1 MKKLSFL
8 ILWMGA
14 CTALPAQAL
23 YHACKQDNFA
33 CTEENAAVSVERFK
47 FSPSVV
53 RHNATGTVLMEAT
66 IVGTP
71 SRIALNVNGTLYD
84 FKDNGTGGDRVAGDN
99 IYSYRL
105 PASSIV
111 ALLKPSD
118 GYKPFLGFLELYEGG
133 TKTSQ
138 GNIVAQVRT
147 ADMPDVSKTTFA
159 TGVQATDVVV
169 NIVAKNDKNIDYQA
183 VAKRFYQYYDDRYDF
198 LNFVHVPGY
207 FGNRFHATIKNTVR
221 GIGLGQ
227 SDNTSFYGS
236 RTQLKGINAFPVPSF
251 YDPINTGFVHEFGH
265 QWINFADG
273 TPLDIGIPHW
283 PYANIGYGVMGI
295 SIGGRNGAGGSFS
308 RIMKKSTGGYDVSN
322 APVGTAPLFNNWELY
337 FMGLIPKR
345 EVTENAAVFKDQSV
359 APSKNFYPDADLTQ
373 YSIDQLVTK
382 FGERQPSASVSQKKF
397 KVATI
402 LVSDTLLT
410 NDELAFYHFI
420 TLRADA
426 RTPQPVREGLITYQG
441 NSFFVATGGRGS
453 LDVVLNSPVVSTKDL
468 RQGLEV
474 QAYPNP
480 IQNEL
485 NLKFTLPEKDLLQAE
500 ILDLLGRRVW
510 RAKYT
515 LGPGE
520 NNLNLNLG
528 DLPHGPYYLHLAG
541 EKYKAGLRLMK

>member
-1 MKKLSFL
+1 MRKLFFL
-8 ILWMGA
+8 IAMILGGP
-14 CTALPAQAL
+14 ALSAQVL
-23 YHACKQDNFA
+23 YHACKQDHFA

-53 RHNATGTVLMEAT
+53 RHNSTGTVLLEAT

-71 SRIALNVNGTLYD
+71 SRVALNVNGTLYD

-99 IYSYRL
+99 IYSYRF
-105 PASSIV
+105 PAPGIV

-138 GNIVAQVRT
+138 ANVVAQVRT

-169 NIVAKNDKNIDYQA
+169 NIVSKNDKSIDYQA
-183 VAKRFYQYYDDRYDF
+183 LAKRFYQYYDDRYDF
-198 LNFVHVPGY
+198 INFVHVPGY
-207 FGNRFHATIKNTVR
+207 LGNRFHATIKNTVR
-221 GIGLGQ
+221 GIGMGQ
-227 SDNTSFYGS
+227 SDNASFFGS
-236 RTQLKGINAFPVPSF
+236 RGQLRGMNAFPIPSF
-251 YDPINTGFVHEFGH
+251 YDPINNGFVHEFGH

-273 TPLDIGIPHW
+273 TPLDVGIPHW

-295 SIGGRNGAGGSFS
+295 SIGGRNGAGGSFG
-308 RIMKKSTGGYDVSN
+308 RIMKKGTGGYDVSN
-322 APVGTAPLFNNWELY
+322 APLGSAPVFNNWELY
-337 FMGLIPKR
+337 FMGLLAKKD
-345 EVTENAAVFKDQSV
+345 VTENAVVFKDQS
-359 APSKNFYPDADLTQ
+359 AFPGKPFYPDAELTQ

-382 FGERQPSASVSQKKF
+382 FGERQPNASVSQKKF

-402 LVSDTLLT
+402 LVSDSLLT

-420 TLRADA
+420 TLRADT
-426 RTPQPVREGLITYQG
+426 RTPQVVREGLVTYQG

-453 LDVVLNSPVVSTKDL
+453 LDVTLNSPVVSTKDL

-485 NLKFTLPEKDLLQAE
+485 NLKFILPEKDLLQAE

-515 LGPGE
+515 LSPGE
-520 NNLNLNLG
+520 NRLSLELG
-528 DLPHGPYYLHLAG
+528 DLPKGAYYLHLAG